1 MNKYTATKPK
11 DVNGTFMVTR
21 TAHYRTELM
30 KLVGG
35 IFNIE
40 CPDDW
45 DKDYIRDTL
54 LRYGY
59 IIVADTDFG
68 VLPLQGSLQ
77 GYNYFNNPTD
87 VVISVPLIPGLHK
100 KIGTDCELLY
110 IQRIPEM
117 RIYYNFVKI
126 VNIYAQRLASADAAI
141 DVNLMNS
148 RMAYVAEAET
158 KAQAESIKLAYDKV
172 SNGEPLV
179 VYRKD
184 VALNSTGLNVFFN
197 NVKQNYIADMIQD
210 SKRTIINEFLTA
222 IGVNNANTD
231 KRERLVTG
239 EVDANNQE
247 LVANTTIWKENL
259 KRCCDKI
266 NAMFNVGLNVTLQF
280 DASNREENKDDTGGQ
295 RKSVDDSEQ
304 Q

>member
-11 DVNGTFMVTR
+11 DVNGVFMVTR

-45 DKDYIRDTL
+45 DRDYIRDTL
-54 LRYGY
+54 LRFGY
-59 IIVADTDFG
+59 IIVTDTDFG

-77 GYNYFNNPTD
+77 GYNYFNNPTN
-87 VVISVPLIPGLHK
+87 VIINVPLIPGLYRT
-100 KIGTDCELLY
+100 IGTDCELLY
-110 IQRIPEM
+110 LQRFPQT
-117 RIYYNFVKI
+117 RVYYNFVKI
-126 VNIYAQRLASADAAI
+126 VDIYAQRLASADAAI

-158 KAQAESIKLAYDKV
+158 KAQAESIKAAYDKV

-197 NVKQNYIADMIQD
+197 NVKQNYIADMVQD

-222 IGVNNANTD
+222 IGINNANTD

-239 EVDANNQE
+239 EVNANNEE

-259 KRCCDKI
+259 ERCCDKI
-266 NAMFNVGLNVTLQF
+266 NAMFGVNFKVTLQF
-280 DASNREENKDDTGGQ
+280 DASNREEHKDDTGGQ
-295 RKSVDDSEQ
+295 REPVDDSEQ

>member
-21 TAHYRTELM
+21 TAFYRTELM

-35 IFNIE
+35 IFKIE
-40 CPDDW
+40 CPADW
-45 DKDYIRDTL
+45 DKDYMRDTL

-59 IIVADTDFG
+59 LIVSDTDFG
-68 VLPLQGSLQ
+68 VLPLQGALQ

-87 VVISVPLIPGLHK
+87 VIINVPLIPGLHK

-110 IQRIPEM
+110 IQRIPQS
-117 RIYYNFVKI
+117 RIYYNFVRI
-126 VNIYAQRLASADAAI
+126 VDIYAQRLASADAAI

-148 RMAYVAEAET
+148 RVAYIAEAET
-158 KAQAESIKLAYDKV
+158 KAQAESIKTAYDKI

-184 VALNSTGLNVFFN
+184 VALNATGLNVFFN
-197 NVKQNYIADMIQD
+197 NVKQNYIADMVQD

-247 LVANTTIWKENL
+247 LVANTAIWKENL
-259 KRCCDKI
+259 KLCCDKI
-266 NAMFNVGLNVTLQF
+266 NTMFNVGLNVTLQF
-280 DASNREENKDDTGGQ
+280 DASNREESKDDVSGQ
-295 RKSVDDSEQ
+295 RESVDDVTQ
-304 Q
+304 

>member
-1 MNKYTATKPK
+1 
-11 DVNGTFMVTR
+11 MVTR
-21 TAHYRTELM
+21 TAFYRTELM
-30 KLVGG
+30 KLSGG
-35 IFNIE
+35 IFKIE
-40 CPDDW
+40 CPVDW
-45 DKDYIRDTL
+45 DRDYIRDTI

-59 IIVADTDFG
+59 LIVSDTDFG
-68 VLPLQGSLQ
+68 VLPLQGALQ
-77 GYNYFNNPTD
+77 GFNYFTNPTD
-87 VVISVPLIPGLHK
+87 VIINVPLIPGLHK

-110 IQRIPEM
+110 LQRIPQS
-117 RIYYNFVKI
+117 RIYYNFNRI
-126 VNIYAQRLASADAAI
+126 VDIYAQRLASADAAI
-141 DVNLMNS
+141 DTNLMNT

-158 KAQAESIKLAYDKV
+158 KAQADSIKLAYDKV

-197 NVKQNYIADMIQD
+197 NVKQNYIADMVQD

-266 NAMFNVGLNVTLQF
+266 NAMFNVGLSVTLQF
-280 DASNREENKDDTGGQ
+280 DASNREESKDDVSGQ
-295 RKSVDDSEQ
+295 CESVDDITQ
-304 Q
+304 

>member
-21 TAHYRTELM
+21 TAFYRTELM

-35 IFNIE
+35 IFKIE
-40 CPDDW
+40 CPVDW
-45 DKDYIRDTL
+45 DKDYMRDTL

-59 IIVADTDFG
+59 LIVSDTDFG
-68 VLPLQGSLQ
+68 VLPLQGALQ

-87 VVISVPLIPGLHK
+87 VIINVPLIPGLNK
-100 KIGTDCELLY
+100 KIGVDCELLY
-110 IQRIPEM
+110 IQRIPQS
-117 RIYYNFVKI
+117 RIYYNFIKI
-126 VNIYAQRLASADAAI
+126 VDIYAQRLASADAAI

-197 NVKQNYIADMIQD
+197 NVKQNYIADMVQD

-266 NAMFNVGLNVTLQF
+266 NAMFNVGLSVTLQF
-280 DASNREENKDDTGGQ
+280 DASNREESKDDVSGQ
-295 RKSVDDSEQ
+295 RESVDDITQ
-304 Q
+304 

>member
-35 IFNIE
+35 IFKIE

-54 LRYGY
+54 LRFGY
-59 IIVADTDFG
+59 IIVSDTDFG
-68 VLPLQGSLQ
+68 VLPLQGALQ

-87 VVISVPLIPGLHK
+87 VIINVPLIPGLHK
-100 KIGTDCELLY
+100 KIGVDCELLY
-110 IQRIPEM
+110 IQRIPQS
-117 RIYYNFVKI
+117 RIYYNFIKI
-126 VNIYAQRLASADAAI
+126 VDIYAQRLASADAAI

-197 NVKQNYIADMIQD
+197 NVKQNYIADMVQD

-266 NAMFNVGLNVTLQF
+266 NAMFNVGLSVTLQF
-280 DASNREENKDDTGGQ
+280 DASNREESKDDVSGQ
-295 RKSVDDSEQ
+295 CEPVDDITQ
-304 Q
+304 

>member
-35 IFNIE
+35 IFKIE

-45 DKDYIRDTL
+45 DKDYIRDAL
-54 LRYGY
+54 LRFGY
-59 IIVADTDFG
+59 IIVSDTDFG
-68 VLPLQGSLQ
+68 VLPLQGALQ

-87 VVISVPLIPGLHK
+87 VIINVPLIPGLHK
-100 KIGTDCELLY
+100 KIGVDCELLY
-110 IQRIPEM
+110 IQRIPQS
-117 RIYYNFVKI
+117 RIYYNFIKI
-126 VNIYAQRLASADAAI
+126 VDIYAQRLASADAAI

-197 NVKQNYIADMIQD
+197 NVKQNYIADMVQD

-266 NAMFNVGLNVTLQF
+266 NAMFNVGLSVTLQF
-280 DASNREENKDDTGGQ
+280 DASNREESKDDVSGQ
-295 RKSVDDSEQ
+295 REPVDDITQ
-304 Q
+304 

>member
-21 TAHYRTELM
+21 TAFYRTELM
-30 KLVGG
+30 KLSGG
-35 IFNIE
+35 IFKIE
-40 CPDDW
+40 CPVDW
-45 DKDYIRDTL
+45 DTDYIRDTL

-59 IIVADTDFG
+59 LIVADTDFG
-68 VLPLQGSLQ
+68 VLPLQGALQ
-77 GYNYFNNPTD
+77 GFNYFTNPTD
-87 VVISVPLIPGLHK
+87 AIINVPLIPGLHK
-100 KIGTDCELLY
+100 KIGIDCELLY
-110 IQRIPEM
+110 LQRIPQS
-117 RIYYNFVKI
+117 RIYYNFNKI
-126 VNIYAQRLASADAAI
+126 VDIYAQRLASADAAI

-184 VALNSTGLNVFFN
+184 VSLNSTGLNVFFN
-197 NVKQNYIADMIQD
+197 NVKQNYIADMVQD

-266 NAMFNVGLNVTLQF
+266 NTMFNVGFSLTLQF
-280 DASNREENKDDTGGQ
+280 DASNREESKDDVSGQ
-295 RKSVDDSEQ
+295 REPVDDATQ
-304 Q
+304 

>member
-1 MNKYTATKPK
+1 
-11 DVNGTFMVTR
+11 MVTR

-35 IFNIE
+35 IFKIE
-40 CPDDW
+40 CPNDW

-54 LRYGY
+54 LRFGY
-59 IIVADTDFG
+59 IIVSDTDFG
-68 VLPLQGSLQ
+68 VLPLQGALQ

-87 VVISVPLIPGLHK
+87 VIINVPLIPGLHK
-100 KIGTDCELLY
+100 KIGVDCELLY
-110 IQRIPEM
+110 IQRIPQS
-117 RIYYNFVKI
+117 RIYYNFIKI
-126 VNIYAQRLASADAAI
+126 VDIYAQRLASADAAI

-197 NVKQNYIADMIQD
+197 NVKQNYIADMVQD

-266 NAMFNVGLNVTLQF
+266 NAMFNVGLSVTLQF
-280 DASNREENKDDTGGQ
+280 DASNREESKDDVSGQ
-295 RKSVDDSEQ
+295 CEPVDDITQ
-304 Q
+304 

>member
-1 MNKYTATKPK
+1 
-11 DVNGTFMVTR
+11 MVTR

-35 IFNIE
+35 IFTIE

-54 LRYGY
+54 LRFGY
-59 IIVADTDFG
+59 IIVSDTDFG
-68 VLPLQGSLQ
+68 VLPLQGALQ

-87 VVISVPLIPGLHK
+87 VIINVPLIPGLHK
-100 KIGTDCELLY
+100 KIGVDCELLY
-110 IQRIPEM
+110 IQRIPRS
-117 RIYYNFVKI
+117 RIYYNFIKI
-126 VNIYAQRLASADAAI
+126 VDIYAQRLASADAAI

-184 VALNSTGLNVFFN
+184 VALNSNGLNVFFN
-197 NVKQNYIADMIQD
+197 NVKQNYIADMVQD

-239 EVDANNQE
+239 EVNANNQE

-266 NAMFNVGLNVTLQF
+266 NAMFNVGLSVTLQF
-280 DASNREENKDDTGGQ
+280 DASNRKESKDDVSGQ
-295 RKSVDDSEQ
+295 REPVDDATQ
-304 Q
+304 

>member
-21 TAHYRTELM
+21 TAFYRTELM
-30 KLVGG
+30 KLAGG
-35 IFNIE
+35 IFKIE
-40 CPDDW
+40 CPVDW
-45 DKDYIRDTL
+45 DRDYIRDTI

-59 IIVADTDFG
+59 LIVSDTDFG
-68 VLPLQGSLQ
+68 VLPLQGALQ
-77 GYNYFNNPTD
+77 GFNYFTNPTD
-87 VVISVPLIPGLHK
+87 VIINVPLIPGLHK

-110 IQRIPEM
+110 LQRIPQS
-117 RIYYNFVKI
+117 RIYYNFNKI
-126 VNIYAQRLASADAAI
+126 VDIYAQRLASADAAI
-141 DVNLMNS
+141 DTNLMNT

-158 KAQAESIKLAYDKV
+158 KAQADSIKLAYDKV

-197 NVKQNYIADMIQD
+197 NVKQNYIADMVQD

-222 IGVNNANTD
+222 IGVNNTNTD

-266 NAMFNVGLNVTLQF
+266 NAMFNVGLSVTLQF
-280 DASNREENKDDTGGQ
+280 DASNREESKDDVSGQ
-295 RKSVDDSEQ
+295 REPVDDITQ
-304 Q
+304 

>member
-21 TAHYRTELM
+21 TAFYRTELM
-30 KLVGG
+30 KLSGG
-35 IFNIE
+35 IFKIE
-40 CPDDW
+40 CPGDW
-45 DKDYIRDTL
+45 DTDYVRDTI

-59 IIVADTDFG
+59 LIVSDTDFG
-68 VLPLQGSLQ
+68 VLPLQGALQ
-77 GYNYFNNPTD
+77 GFNYFTNPTD
-87 VVISVPLIPGLHK
+87 AIINVPLIPGLHK

-110 IQRIPEM
+110 LQRIPYS
-117 RIYYNFVKI
+117 RTYYNFNRI
-126 VNIYAQRLASADAAI
+126 VDIYAQRLASADAAI

-197 NVKQNYIADMIQD
+197 NVKQNYIADMVQD

-295 RKSVDDSEQ
+295 RKPVDDSEQ

>member
-1 MNKYTATKPK
+1 
-11 DVNGTFMVTR
+11 
-21 TAHYRTELM
+21 
-30 KLVGG
+30 
-35 IFNIE
+35 
-40 CPDDW
+40 
-45 DKDYIRDTL
+45 
-54 LRYGY
+54 
-59 IIVADTDFG
+59 
-68 VLPLQGSLQ
+68 
-77 GYNYFNNPTD
+77 
-87 VVISVPLIPGLHK
+87 
-100 KIGTDCELLY
+100 
-110 IQRIPEM
+110 
-117 RIYYNFVKI
+117 
-126 VNIYAQRLASADAAI
+126 
-141 DVNLMNS
+141 MNS

-184 VALNSTGLNVFFN
+184 VSLNSTGLNVFFN
-197 NVKQNYIADMIQD
+197 NVKQNYIADMVQD

-266 NAMFNVGLNVTLQF
+266 NTMFNVGFSLTLQF
-280 DASNREENKDDTGGQ
+280 DASNREESKDDVSGQ
-295 RKSVDDSEQ
+295 RESVDDAT
-304 Q
+304 